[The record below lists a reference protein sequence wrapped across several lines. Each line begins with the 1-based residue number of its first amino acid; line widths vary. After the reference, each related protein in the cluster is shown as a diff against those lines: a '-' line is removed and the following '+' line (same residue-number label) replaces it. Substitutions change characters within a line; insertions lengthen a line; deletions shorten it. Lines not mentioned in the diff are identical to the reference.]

1 MPDFLKFIDGCVL
14 VAHNADFDTKFI
26 KRFANAE
33 EYELKN
39 KIMDSLALARET
51 LPFLKKHDLHTIADH
66 FGISFNHHRALSDA
80 YATAEAFIE
89 MMKIKNNK

>member
-1 MPDFLKFIDGCVL
+1 MKFIDGSIL

-26 KRFANAE
+26 KRFAGAE

-39 KIMDSLALARET
+39 KVIDSVVLARET
-51 LPFLKKHDLHTIADH
+51 LPFLRKHDLQTIADH
-66 FGISFNHHRALSDA
+66 FGISFNHHRALADA